1 MGHVC
6 APKYGYHID
15 KGYLK
20 VTRNEHEV
28 DEGNERPETPCYEKC
43 WKEFR
48 SNFFNRVLEWLTFKI
63 GKWEIEQC
71 HSECSKEKLSKKGL
85 LQGRFPTVTSSYSW
99 QEIVIKDVL

>member
-1 MGHVC
+1 MGHVR

-15 KGYLK
+15 KGNLK

-48 SNFFNRVLEWLTFKI
+48 SNFFNRVLE
-63 GKWEIEQC
+63 
-71 HSECSKEKLSKKGL
+71 
-85 LQGRFPTVTSSYSW
+85 
-99 QEIVIKDVL
+99 